1 MQNKGGIVNI
11 EKRDDRIAFAVL
23 SVVLVLTAKRIFTG
37 FNDVDEADI
46 TFDIFKLLRN
56 LATER
61 DFQKLIWVDA
71 GSNGALYGY
80 LYSIFTVPLSY
91 ILRIPMDMAMRLTAV
106 VTIPFSG
113 YFIYRSAENIG
124 GRRAA
129 LIALVFLAALPPFIV
144 VNSTAIGEPWY
155 TLFYALSF
163 FFISRANNRGAV
175 YISFILFA
183 LGLLCKY
190 TFAPLIF
197 IHFAVVTPRWKTI
210 RPRALDLV
218 FGALI
223 LLAGFLPLGLLLLI
237 SGPEFL
243 DRFLYLEF
251 GKLTY
256 LQRLAQT
263 LRFITSSMKLPHL
276 LLLITG
282 VAGVLLFRSKSSK
295 RLKDSISLTLT
306 VGILISFL
314 VYTIIGTRSNR
325 YVYPLFLPLSIIAGI
340 GIDRVLGLVP
350 MTLSVKNRRL
360 VHAAVLSG
368 AAALILWGYGTS
380 IWSGGFQE
388 SDDRRTARYVID
400 NSNESDG
407 VLAVNS
413 VSFYIFGIRP
423 MAINPIFDTITAEP
437 EGIEIDY
444 RMHGIRRLNLDKDI
458 EFIVI
463 RQSTQSHPSFPLI
476 ESAYSKE
483 EQFGDF
489 IIYRRIKLDSPKENP
504 MPRFQLA
511 DYNLNA
517 IVKRVR
523 QFGTQQPGEL
533 IKTGW

>member
-1 MQNKGGIVNI
+1 MNI

-23 SVVLVLTAKRIFTG
+23 SVVLVLTVKRIFTG

-56 LATER
+56 LAGER

-71 GSNGALYGY
+71 GINGPLHYY

-91 ILRIPMDMAMRLTAV
+91 VLRIPMDMVMRLMSV

-113 YFIYRSAENIG
+113 YFIYRSAETIG
-124 GRRAA
+124 SRRVA
-129 LIALVFLAALPPFIV
+129 LITLIFFVSLPPFAV
-144 VNSTAIGEPWY
+144 LNSTALGEPWY

-163 FFISRANNRGAV
+163 FFIARAKNRGAV

-183 LGLLCKY
+183 LVLMTKY
-190 TFAPLIF
+190 TFAPLIV
-197 IHFAVVTPRWKTI
+197 IHFAIITARWKTI
-210 RPRALDLV
+210 RPRAIDLV

-223 LLAGFLPLGLLLLI
+223 LFAGFLPLGLSILI
-237 SGPEFL
+237 SGPEFM
-243 DRFLYLEF
+243 DRFSHLEF

-256 LQRLAQT
+256 FQRLAQT
-263 LRFITSSMKLPHL
+263 LRFIASSMTLPHL

-282 VAGVLLFRSKSSK
+282 FIGLFFPRSK
-295 RLKDSISLTLT
+295 RLKDSISLTIT
-306 VGILISFL
+306 AGILISFL
-314 VYTIIGTRSNR
+314 VYTIIGTRSER

-340 GIDRVLGLVP
+340 GIDRILGLLP
-350 MTLSVKNRRL
+350 MNFSVKNRRL
-360 VHAAVLSG
+360 AHGAAISG
-368 AAALILWGYGTS
+368 AAALVLWGYGTS
-380 IWSGGFQE
+380 IWSSGFQE
-388 SDDRRTARYVID
+388 SNDRRTARYIID

-489 IIYRRIKLDSPKENP
+489 IIYRRINRDSPKEKS
-504 MPRFQLA
+504 MPRFQLG

-523 QFGTQQPGEL
+523 EFGTQQPGEL
-533 IKTGW
+533 IETGW

>member
-1 MQNKGGIVNI
+1 MNI

-56 LATER
+56 LADER
-61 DFQKLIWVDA
+61 NFKKLIWVDA

-129 LIALVFLAALPPFIV
+129 LISLVFLAALPPFIV

-223 LLAGFLPLGLLLLI
+223 LLAGFVPLGLLLLI

-243 DRFLYLEF
+243 DRFSYLEF

-263 LRFITSSMKLPHL
+263 LRFITSSMKPPHL

-282 VAGVLLFRSKSSK
+282 FIGLFFPRSK
-295 RLKDSISLTLT
+295 RLKDSISLSLT
-306 VGILISFL
+306 AGILISFL
-314 VYTIIGTRSNR
+314 VYTIIGTRSDR

-350 MTLSVKNRRL
+350 MTSSVKNRRL
-360 VHAAVLSG
+360 VHGAVLSG

-413 VSFYIFGIRP
+413 VSFYLFGIRP

-476 ESAYSKE
+476 ESAYAKE

-489 IIYRRIKLDSPKENP
+489 IIYRRIKRDSPKENS
-504 MPRFQLA
+504 MPRFQLGH
-511 DYNLNA
+511 YNLNA

-533 IKTGW
+533 IETGW

>member
-1 MQNKGGIVNI
+1 MNI
-11 EKRDDRIAFAVL
+11 EKRDDRIALAVL

-129 LIALVFLAALPPFIV
+129 LISLVFLAALPPFIV

-163 FFISRANNRGAV
+163 FFISRANSRRAV

-210 RPRALDLV
+210 RPRTLDLV

-243 DRFLYLEF
+243 DRFSYLEF

-263 LRFITSSMKLPHL
+263 LRFITSSMKPPHL

-282 VAGVLLFRSKSSK
+282 FIGLFFPRSK

-306 VGILISFL
+306 AGILISFL
-314 VYTIIGTRSNR
+314 VYTIIGTRSDR

-340 GIDRVLGLVP
+340 GIDRVLAFVP
-350 MTLSVKNRRL
+350 MTSSVKNRRL
-360 VHAAVLSG
+360 VHGTVLSG
-368 AAALILWGYGTS
+368 AAALVLWGYGTS
-380 IWSGGFQE
+380 VWSGGFQE
-388 SDDRRTARYVID
+388 SDDRRTARYIID

-407 VLAVNS
+407 VLAINS

-423 MAINPIFDTITAEP
+423 MAINPIFDTITSEP

-476 ESAYSKE
+476 ESAYAKE

-489 IIYRRIKLDSPKENP
+489 IIYRRINRDSPKGNS
-504 MPRFQLA
+504 MPRFQL
-511 DYNLNA
+511 DNYNLNA

-523 QFGTQQPGEL
+523 EFGTQQPGEL
-533 IKTGW
+533 IESGW

>member
-1 MQNKGGIVNI
+1 MQNEGGIVNI

-56 LATER
+56 LAGER
-61 DFQKLIWVDA
+61 DFKKLIWVDA

-91 ILRIPMDMAMRLTAV
+91 ILRVPMDMAMRLTAV

-144 VNSTAIGEPWY
+144 VNSTAIGDPWY

-210 RPRALDLV
+210 RPRAFDLV

-243 DRFLYLEF
+243 DRFSYLEF

-263 LRFITSSMKLPHL
+263 LRFITSSMKPPHL

-282 VAGVLLFRSKSSK
+282 FIGLFFPRSK
-295 RLKDSISLTLT
+295 RLKDSISLSLT
-306 VGILISFL
+306 AGILISFL
-314 VYTIIGTRSNR
+314 VYTIIGTRSDR
-325 YVYPLFLPLSIIAGI
+325 YVYPLFLPLSIIAGV
-340 GIDRVLGLVP
+340 GIDRILGLVP
-350 MTLSVKNRRL
+350 LTSSVKNRRL
-360 VHAAVLSG
+360 VHGAVLSG
-368 AAALILWGYGTS
+368 AAALVLWGYGTS

-413 VSFYIFGIRP
+413 VSFYLFGIRP
-423 MAINPIFDTITAEP
+423 MAINPIFDTITSES

-476 ESAYSKE
+476 ESAYAKE

-489 IIYRRIKLDSPKENP
+489 IIYRRIRRDSPKENP
-504 MPRFQLA
+504 MPRFQLGA
-511 DYNLNA
+511 YNLNA

-533 IKTGW
+533 IETGW

>member
-1 MQNKGGIVNI
+1 MNI

-37 FNDVDEADI
+37 FNDVNEADI

-56 LATER
+56 LAGER
-61 DFQKLIWVDA
+61 DFKKLIWVDA

-91 ILRIPMDMAMRLTAV
+91 ILRVPMDMAMRLTAV

-144 VNSTAIGEPWY
+144 VNSTAIGDPWY

-163 FFISRANNRGAV
+163 FFISRSNNRGTV

-243 DRFLYLEF
+243 DRFSYLEF

-263 LRFITSSMKLPHL
+263 LRFITSSMKPPHL

-282 VAGVLLFRSKSSK
+282 FIGLFFPRSK

-306 VGILISFL
+306 AGILISFL
-314 VYTIIGTRSNR
+314 VYTIIGTRSDR

-350 MTLSVKNRRL
+350 MTSSVKNRRL
-360 VHAAVLSG
+360 VHGAVLSG

-380 IWSGGFQE
+380 IWFGGFQE
-388 SDDRRTARYVID
+388 SDDRRTARYIID

-463 RQSTQSHPSFPLI
+463 RQSTQSHPSFLHI

-489 IIYRRIKLDSPKENP
+489 IIYRRIKRDSPKKNP
-504 MPRFQLA
+504 MPRFQLG

-523 QFGTQQPGEL
+523 EFGTQQPGEL
-533 IKTGW
+533 IETGW

>member
-1 MQNKGGIVNI
+1 MNI

-56 LATER
+56 LAAER
-61 DFQKLIWVDA
+61 DFKKLIWVDA

-91 ILRIPMDMAMRLTAV
+91 ILRVPMDMAMRLTAV

-144 VNSTAIGEPWY
+144 VNSTAIGDPWY

-163 FFISRANNRGAV
+163 FFISRANNRGTV

-197 IHFAVVTPRWKTI
+197 IHFAVVTPQWKTI

-243 DRFLYLEF
+243 DRFSYLEF

-263 LRFITSSMKLPHL
+263 LRFITSSMKPPHL

-282 VAGVLLFRSKSSK
+282 FIGLFFPRSK

-306 VGILISFL
+306 AGILISFL
-314 VYTIIGTRSNR
+314 VYTIIGTRSDR

-340 GIDRVLGLVP
+340 GIDRILGLVP
-350 MTLSVKNRRL
+350 MTSSVKNRRL
-360 VHAAVLSG
+360 VHGAVLSG
-368 AAALILWGYGTS
+368 AAALVLWGYGTS

-476 ESAYSKE
+476 ESAYAKE

-489 IIYRRIKLDSPKENP
+489 IIYRRIKRDSPKEDS
-504 MPRFQLA
+504 MPRFQLG

-533 IKTGW
+533 IETGW